1 MTAIITK
8 DNLFRATRSKAE
20 TKAQV
25 TDNAARAIIDAEVD
39 SREAKTE
46 RLRQARMKME
56 ADQAETAEAAPA
68 KKTRAKAKPATKA
81 KAPAK
86 AKAPGKTKAPA
97 KATAAKKA

>member
-8 DNLFRATRSKAE
+8 DNLFRPTRSKAE

-56 ADQAETAEAAPA
+56 ADQAETSEAAPA
-68 KKTRAKAKPATKA
+68 KKTRAKAKPAAKA

-86 AKAPGKTKAPA
+86 AKA
-97 KATAAKKA
+97 AKKA

>member
-1 MTAIITK
+1 MSAIITK
-8 DNLFRATRSKAE
+8 DNLFRPSRSKAE

-56 ADQAETAEAAPA
+56 AEQAANEEAAPA
-68 KKTRAKAKPATKA
+68 KKTRAKAKPAARKA
-81 KAPAK
+81 
-86 AKAPGKTKAPA
+86 
-97 KATAAKKA
+97 